1 MGRNMQRIGKL
12 GLVLA
17 MAVSAFAVTP
27 EPARAQPAGFDAG
40 KHCHTFRTC
49 NFGKRGNYR
58 GCLSTYACKVCRFVP
73 ANCTVDGQRKVCQR
87 LKCGFGPVS

>member
-1 MGRNMQRIGKL
+1 MRRIGKL

-17 MAVSAFAVTP
+17 MALGAFALAL
-27 EPARAQPAGFDAG
+27 EPASAQPAGLDAG
-40 KHCHTFRTC
+40 KDCHTFRTC

-87 LKCGFGPVS
+87 LRCGFGPVS